1 MIGFRDYIRYA
12 EKQLRIAEKEIENG
26 KSGDPYLIPSV
37 ILAWSAIESFVN
49 NRLDEFELLPA
60 KLFAPHEKAFLIEK
74 HLQFQSEGQRAGE
87 FIISNTNAFKSLS
100 DKILF
105 LMAKQGVTAK
115 KGTPLWQDFVEL
127 KKVRDSLVHPRKR
140 KYKRVTPDLTRKC
153 IRISK
158 QVIELISE
166 ALAKKVKF

>member
-1 MIGFRDYIRYA
+1 MIGFRDYVRYA

-26 KSGDPYLIPSV
+26 KSGDPHLIPAV

-49 NRLDEFELLPA
+49 NRLDEFDSLPA

-74 HLQFQSEGQRAGE
+74 HLQFQNEGTQAGE
-87 FIISNTNAFKSLS
+87 FIIKGNAFKSLS

-127 KKVRDSLVHPRKR
+127 RKVRDSLVHPRKG
-140 KYKRVTPDLTRKC
+140 KYKRVTPDLARKC

-166 ALAKKVKF
+166 ALAPKKVRF